1 MRLRISLSSENSSLS
16 LPIQYNHLLQG
27 LIYNNLDQ
35 VLSNWLHEKGHAYGA
50 RRFKLFTFSRL
61 FGKRQAENGRIRF
74 AGPVHFYL
82 GAVNGEVLGS
92 LAEHLLQKPSVRL
105 GNAKCL
111 VHEIGVEPK
120 PDIEL
125 AKPIRV
131 RTLSPITTYSTLT
144 TPEGRKKTYYY
155 APQEKEWA
163 ETLISNLK
171 RKAHALGWAA
181 DVDEDLKEAWV
192 RP

>member
-131 RTLSPITTYSTLT
+131 RTLSHHHLQHSHD
-144 TPEGRKKTYYY
+144 
-155 APQEKEWA
+155 A
-163 ETLISNLK
+163 
-171 RKAHALGWAA
+171 
-181 DVDEDLKEAWV
+181 
-192 RP
+192 